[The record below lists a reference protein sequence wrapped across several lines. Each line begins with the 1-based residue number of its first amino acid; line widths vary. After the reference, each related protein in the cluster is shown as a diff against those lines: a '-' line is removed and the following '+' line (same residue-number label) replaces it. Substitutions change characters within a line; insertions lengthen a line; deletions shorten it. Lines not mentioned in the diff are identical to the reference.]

1 MTVIKLEFHDDK
13 FHAFLNASFFDD
25 VIGLQLDTGADCTA
39 LTLHPLL
46 NIREKGVI
54 QRIAEFL
61 QREMLDKKYY
71 LEFRAANRTPIQGI
85 RCVLHN
91 ISISGMKIKKFYFF
105 LSLDYAYSLTLLGK
119 EFFICCSFFRNYDAD
134 LIVRSFHSERYLAN
148 CRKYLHTDSLDEY
161 TIDFLS
167 VVEMVQAYCRSL
179 TDQKEIPAIHW
190 NTVSHPTDSMLS

>member
-1 MTVIKLEFHDDK
+1 MINFELDHDD
-13 FHAFLNASFFDD
+13 FYAFLDAACFED
-25 VIGLQLDTGADCTA
+25 VIWLQLDTGADCTA

-46 NIREKGVI
+46 NIKEIDVI
-54 QRIAEFL
+54 QKITEFL
-61 QREMLDKKYY
+61 QKEMAGKKYY
-71 LEFRAANRTPIQGI
+71 IQFRAANQTPVQGI

-190 NTVSHPTDSMLS
+190 NTVSHSTDSMLS